1 MSFNDLIKESVK
13 NSPEGSLR
21 RIASSLDRIADSLEE
36 LCEKLNQ

>member
-13 NSPEGSLR
+13 NSSEGSLR

>member
-21 RIASSLDRIADSLEE
+21 RIQEHRYTLIRVNVCLFDS
-36 LCEKLNQ
+36 